1 MALSGPS
8 RKPKSGGAADSLV
21 ILLHGYGSNGDDL
34 IALADQWAPILPNTE
49 FVSPNAPD
57 EVGLAPNGYQW
68 FDLSGTNEDAMADGA
83 REARPIVD
91 QFIDEEMARLSLPAN
106 RVALVGFSQG
116 TMMSLHTG
124 LRREEQ
130 LAGILGYSGALPDPK
145 HLADEIRS
153 RPPVRLIHGD
163 HDDVLPVAAT
173 FLAVEHLR
181 DVDVAVDW
189 HICHRLHHSID
200 ASGLAKGGRFLSRLL
215 T

>member
-8 RKPKSGGAADSLV
+8 RKPKSGGEADSLV

-49 FVSPNAPD
+49 FVSPNAPE

-68 FDLSGTNEDAMADGA
+68 FELTGMNEEAMAQGA
-83 REARPIVD
+83 RKASPIVD
-91 QFIDEEMARLSLPAN
+91 AFIDEQMARLNLPAN

-116 TMMSLHTG
+116 TMMCLYTG
-124 LRREEQ
+124 LRRKQQ
-130 LAGILGYSGALPDPK
+130 LAGILGYSGALPDPA
-145 HLADEIRS
+145 HLADEIQS

-173 FLAVEHLR
+173 FLAVEQLR
-181 DVDVAVDW
+181 KVGVEVDW

-200 ASGLAKGGRFLSRLL
+200 GVGLAKGGRFLSRLL

>member
-1 MALSGPS
+1 MALSGPA
-8 RKPKSGGAADSLV
+8 RKPKSGQAADSLV

-68 FDLSGTNEDAMADGA
+68 FELTGLNEDAMAEGA
-83 REARPIVD
+83 REARPVVD
-91 QFIDEEMARLSLPAN
+91 QFIDEQMARLNLPAS

-116 TMMSLHTG
+116 TMMCLHTG
-124 LRREEQ
+124 LRRKEQ
-130 LAGILGYSGALPDPK
+130 LAGILGYSGALPATDALK
-145 HLADEIRS
+145 DEIQS

-173 FLAVEHLR
+173 FLAVEQLR
-181 DVDVAVDW
+181 EAGVSVDW

-200 ASGLAKGGRFLSRLL
+200 ASGLAKGGRFLTRLL